1 MAPVR
6 GRFTLVDRETGRL
19 VSRSVP
25 GTSCDSAS
33 PVDINTIKSLDQE
46 SDKSSPKQES
56 TTNARGGQM
65 MDNLRTN
72 QTDVM
77 QNMEKKPV
85 KQTIPMVHKKSNNIK
100 NSPVSTSWSARMA
113 KKQRQ
118 SDTANAMAKAKAKA
132 KNKFF
137 RGTKKISSMKIK
149 KAKKSSLEKLPKKKQ
164 SAYILEQINSDDAL
178 IDKSIIQ
185 QKKSCVGLSSSFQLL
200 KKL

>member
-1 MAPVR
+1 
-6 GRFTLVDRETGRL
+6 
-19 VSRSVP
+19 
-25 GTSCDSAS
+25 
-33 PVDINTIKSLDQE
+33 
-46 SDKSSPKQES
+46 
-56 TTNARGGQM
+56 M

-77 QNMEKKPV
+77 QNKEKKPV
-85 KQTIPMVHKKSNNIK
+85 KQTLPMVHKKSNNIK
-100 NSPVSTSWSARMA
+100 NSNQTSPVSTSWSARMA

-118 SDTANAMAKAKAKA
+118 SDTANAMAKAKAK
-132 KNKFF
+132 NKFL

-185 QKKSCVGLSSSFQLL
+185 QKKSCVGLSSSFHLL